1 MRSITSSA
9 SLKEAIIQ
17 LENRQKIQKELVQE
31 RLQTA
36 KESLKPVNLI
46 KNTFT
51 RLLKSPKLIP
61 AILMVSAGLTTSF
74 FVKKKFSAAKPSGL
88 NKIIGTILRT
98 VTKAFFSELF

>member
-1 MRSITSSA
+1 MQSISSSA
-9 SLKEAIIQ
+9 SLKEAILR
-17 LENRQKIQKELVQE
+17 LENRQKTEKELLKE

-36 KESLKPVNLI
+36 RESLKPVNLI

-61 AILMVSAGLTTSF
+61 AILMVSAGLTTTF
-74 FVKKKFSAAKPSGL
+74 FVKKKFSGIKPSGL
-88 NKIIGTILRT
+88 NKIIGAILQT